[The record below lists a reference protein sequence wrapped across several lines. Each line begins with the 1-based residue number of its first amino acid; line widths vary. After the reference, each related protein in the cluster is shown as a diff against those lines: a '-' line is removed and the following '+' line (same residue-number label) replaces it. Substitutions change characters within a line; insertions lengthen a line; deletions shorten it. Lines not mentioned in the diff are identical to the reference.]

1 MFRSAC
7 IALTL
12 VMVTFGLLAAAYS
25 PAETSEK
32 RGEGRGYLMIGGNQ
46 LDMDDLNSRLKDNGF
61 TRFSD
66 NYLSLGGGGHAIVND
81 RIVIG
86 GEGHALLGRTKSS
99 TVRDTDYGS
108 KFSAGYGFFDL
119 GYVLLRSGG
128 LDAYPVLGIGGG
140 GVSMNIVES
149 EVGSFDSL
157 LENPS
162 RGSKLST
169 WDFMINLGF
178 GIDYLLL
185 LGGNEEGEGG
195 LVLGL
200 RGGYLY
206 SPFEADW
213 KFEGETLPGGP
224 DLGINGPYIRLLIG
238 GGGWG
243 KID

>member
-1 MFRSAC
+1 MFRSARVAV
-7 IALTL
+7 ILVIVMLALP
-12 VMVTFGLLAAAYS
+12 AAACTQ
-25 PAETSEK
+25 AEESET
-32 RGEGRGYLMIGGNQ
+32 RGEGRGYFMFGGNQ
-46 LDMDDLNSRLKDNGF
+46 LDMDDLNLRLKESGL

-99 TVRDTDYGS
+99 MVHDTDYGS

-119 GYVLLRSGG
+119 GYVILRGGG
-128 LDAYPVLGIGGG
+128 LDVYPLLGIGGG
-140 GVSMNIVES
+140 GISMKIVES
-149 EVGSFDSL
+149 EVGSFGDL
-157 LENPS
+157 LDDPS

-169 WDFMINLGF
+169 WDFMINLGL
-178 GIDYLLL
+178 GIDYLFV
-185 LGGNEEGEGG
+185 LGGTERGEGG

-200 RGGYLY
+200 RGGYVY

-224 DLGINGPYIRLLIG
+224 DLGITGPYVRILIG